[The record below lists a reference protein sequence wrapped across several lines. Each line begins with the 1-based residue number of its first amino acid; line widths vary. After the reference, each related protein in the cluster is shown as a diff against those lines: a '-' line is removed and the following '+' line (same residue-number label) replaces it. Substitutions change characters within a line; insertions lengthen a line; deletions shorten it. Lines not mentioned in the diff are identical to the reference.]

1 MENLGMDGVTAEIF
15 AVANSVKSKLD
26 RSTPMAGAIDQE
38 HGYLKSLKTSTNR
51 VKRILL
57 FLLLFPHFQKS
68 L

>member
-1 MENLGMDGVTAEIF
+1 MENLGKDGVTAETF
-15 AVANSVKSKLD
+15 AVANSVKPKLG

-38 HGYLKSLKTSTNR
+38 FGYLKLFKTSTNKE
-51 VKRILL
+51 KRILL